1 MSIYV
6 VGSSKNM
13 FPELDEGREK
23 FIVDIPHEGDNID
36 RLNRWYCELT
46 GLYHM
51 WKNSGADYVGL
62 EHYRRF
68 FASIKNET
76 RRMEIGEAQ
85 EILEHHDI
93 IVTEYHHGPRY
104 TALQWFKDSS
114 RNRIRYVEYLRKF
127 LEVLGEEDRVGFAEY
142 LNRHSLIQC
151 NMFIGKRP
159 VVDQWCSYIFETLS
173 RYDRVC
179 PPSENN
185 IRMDGYLAEH
195 MFGYWLEKEKV
206 PYYRVPKVEIE
217 YVVRCGNGPVT
228 TGPAL
233 SPTHR

>member
-13 FPELDEGREK
+13 FPELDAGREK
-23 FIVDIPHEGDNID
+23 FIVDNPHEGDNID
-36 RLNRWYCELT
+36 RLNKWYCELT
-46 GLYHM
+46 GLYHL
-51 WKNSGADYVGL
+51 WKNTDAGYIGL

-68 FASIKNET
+68 FASLKHEKQ
-76 RRMEIGEAQ
+76 RMGIEEAQ
-85 EILEHHDI
+85 EILEKHDI

-114 RNRIRYVEYLRKF
+114 RNGISYIVYLQKF
-127 LEVLGEEDRVGFAEY
+127 LEVLSEEDRVGFSEY

-159 VVDQWCSYIFETLS
+159 VIDRWCRFIFDTLS
-173 RYDRVC
+173 KYDKIC
-179 PPSENN
+179 PPTENN
-185 IRMDGYLAEH
+185 IRMNGYLSEH
-195 MFGYWLEKEKV
+195 IFGYWLEKEKV

-217 YVVRCGNGPVT
+217 YIVRQGNGPVT
-228 TGPAL
+228 IGPA
-233 SPTHR
+233 